1 MIMLCPTEYEVFY
14 LLVKLSYTETYMRD
28 GERELGTE
36 ELLQMLGTAR
46 AFGLN
51 DAATACA
58 SALRL
63 KVGRLAQHLT
73 LKRALQFLKAGDAL
87 KGHSGYARAQERAE
101 ALLAKHVGP
110 LCRVLETGVFA
121 GKEWPLRLHVRGYA
135 L

>member
-1 MIMLCPTEYEVFY
+1 MFY
-14 LLVKLSYTETYMRD
+14 LLVKLSYTETYVRD
-28 GERELGTE
+28 GDRELGAE
-36 ELLQMLGTAR
+36 ELLQMLGTAK
-46 AFGLN
+46 AFAFN

-58 SALRL
+58 SALGQ

-87 KGHSGYARAQERAE
+87 KDHSGYARVQERAE

-110 LCRVLETGVFA
+110 LCQVLEIGVVA
-121 GKEWPLRLHVRGYA
+121 GNEWPVHIKVRGYA